1 MFLKNFAILTGKH
14 LSWSLS
20 LVKLKTFSSVTLLK
34 KSSNTGVFLW
44 TLKIFKEHIF
54 YRIPPDDCF
63 CIQDHHIVKSRKIN
77 CVSRLNSREINDILI
92 AKNVAIPSPQ
102 QYYNNLFREA
112 DLDWKD
118 IDIFPQIVSPEA
130 KVKPFQRMLL
140 DIKYFSNSGRLA
152 CCCVPFVKQ

>member
-44 TLKIFKEHIF
+44 TLQNFKEHIF

-63 CIQDHHIVKSRKIN
+63 CIQDHHIVKSR
-77 CVSRLNSREINDILI
+77 EINFACFYGQILGFFESFSEER
-92 AKNVAIPSPQ
+92 KNSDMDSTKIKATT
-102 QYYNNLFREA
+102 
-112 DLDWKD
+112 
-118 IDIFPQIVSPEA
+118 VSCST
-130 KVKPFQRMLL
+130 K
-140 DIKYFSNSGRLA
+140 
-152 CCCVPFVKQ
+152 